1 MSAES
6 HYLDAIEAEENGEL
20 ENALEHAR
28 MAVKADPEHSNAW
41 WMIVCLLAPDGK
53 LPDIQQASKA
63 LAACTKV
70 VELDPS
76 RVDAWVKGGRL
87 MVDHLGLY
95 EDALHWWQNCREA
108 APLESVPIVEQT
120 TILSD
125 LGMYAEARDRLSSLF
140 EENLDIANSQL
151 ARITQLHRTLEMSA
165 QQDQA
170 AHFKPWKKNHNGWAS
185 IKMRAHKAPVS
196 ENMLFMMTTIP
207 FLMLEVFASRSLFGE
222 GWGAFCLTSLLILVT
237 VIIGMSFTR
246 KLYHRVNKPGFNLLR
261 AIQFEASCSKVV
273 IPEEIRRSKLY
284 LFLFSRHPPAFQQ
297 RLERIIAADKKL
309 PKNWKMNMPDFYSHL
324 DEIGYIEDEEEE
336 SELSSYEEE

>member
-6 HYLDAIEAEENGEL
+6 HYLDAIESEESGDL
-20 ENALEHAR
+20 DAALEHAR
-28 MAVKADPEHSNAW
+28 LAVKADPDHSNAW

-53 LPDIQQASKA
+53 YPDIEQASKA

-70 VELDPS
+70 VDLDPS

-95 EDALHWWQNCREA
+95 EDALHWWQRCREA
-108 APLESVPIVEQT
+108 APLESVPILEQT

-125 LGMYAEARDRLSSLF
+125 LGMYPEARDRLSALF

-151 ARITQLHRTLEMSA
+151 AKTSHLHKTLELSA
-165 QQDQA
+165 EQDPNS
-170 AHFKPWKKNHNGWAS
+170 HFKPWKKNDGGWTA
-185 IKMRAHKAPVS
+185 IKMRANKAPVS

-207 FLMLEVFASRSLFGE
+207 FLMLEVFLSRSLFGE

-237 VIIGMSFTR
+237 VIIGMGFTR
-246 KLYHRVNKPGFNLLR
+246 RLYRSVNKPGFNLLR
-261 AIQFEASCSKVV
+261 ALQFEASSARLV
-273 IPEEIRRSKLY
+273 IPSDIRMSKLY

-309 PKNWKMNMPDFYSHL
+309 PKNWKMNLPDFDSHL
-324 DEIGYIEDEEEE
+324 DEIGYIEDGDED
-336 SELSSYEEE
+336 SGLSSYEEE